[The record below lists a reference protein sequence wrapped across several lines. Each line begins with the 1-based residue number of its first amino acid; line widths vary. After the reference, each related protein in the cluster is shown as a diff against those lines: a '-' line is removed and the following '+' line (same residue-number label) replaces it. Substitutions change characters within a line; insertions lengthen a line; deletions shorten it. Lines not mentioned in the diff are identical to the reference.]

1 MAFHLLLI
9 DDDPMV
15 IFIHKA
21 VLSQEQM
28 LRDSQAF
35 HQATEAINYLQANNQ
50 VDQTFLILLDINMP
64 RMDGWEFLDAIKQ
77 MSWECTFHIIMVTS
91 SISDDDRAK
100 SSRYPMVID
109 YLIKPLGQEGV
120 QRILRH
126 PRLQALWNNA

>member
-21 VLSQEQM
+21 VLSQEKM
-28 LRDSQAF
+28 LRDSLAF
-35 HQATEAINYLQANNQ
+35 HHANEAISFLQANNR
-50 VDQTFLILLDINMP
+50 VEETFLILLDINMP
-64 RMDGWEFLDAIKQ
+64 RMDGWDFLDAIKQ
-77 MSWECTFHIIMVTS
+77 IEWQSTFHIIMVTS

-100 SSRYPMVID
+100 STRYPLVID

-120 QRILRH
+120 QRILKH
-126 PRLQALWNNA
+126 PRLQGVWESV

>member
-21 VLSQEQM
+21 VLSQEKM

-35 HQATEAINYLQANNQ
+35 HVATEAISYLHDHNRA
-50 VDQTFLILLDINMP
+50 DETFLILLDINMP
-64 RMDGWEFLDAIKQ
+64 RMDGWEFLDALKQ
-77 MSWECTFHIIMVTS
+77 VEWNCTFHIIMITS
-91 SISDDDRAK
+91 SISEDDRAK
-100 SSRYPMVID
+100 SARYPLVID

-126 PRLQALWNNA
+126 PRLQTLWNNM